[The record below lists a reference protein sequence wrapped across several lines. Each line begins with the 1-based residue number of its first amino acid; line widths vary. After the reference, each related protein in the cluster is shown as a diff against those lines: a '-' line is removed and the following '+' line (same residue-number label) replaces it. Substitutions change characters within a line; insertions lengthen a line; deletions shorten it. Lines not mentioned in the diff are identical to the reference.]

1 MLRVA
6 RKNGR
11 GQESSLPVARRVRQ
25 CGALRR
31 LLRVQHWK

>member
-6 RKNGR
+6 RRKGR
-11 GQESSLPVARRVRQ
+11 GQEMSLPVARRAGQ

-31 LLRVQHWK
+31 